1 MRYVRTVAPAAA
13 GASVAEARAQGVGK
27 ATDDDDLVEA
37 LVRHISES
45 LDNISV
51 PAVENLGSFDFAP
64 LPFSR
69 TKRHKPSHVL
79 PGW

>member
-1 MRYVRTVAPAAA
+1 MRVLGEADGF
-13 GASVAEARAQGVGK
+13 GALPDCKIGIMRGHTSRP
-27 ATDDDDLVEA
+27 DLVEA

-51 PAVENLGSFDFAP
+51 PAAEEIGSFDFAA
-64 LPFSR
+64 LPYSR
-69 TKRHKPSHVL
+69 TKRHKPSHIL